1 MDRFN
6 KEYIT
11 GSGITLPNNTVKYIM
26 KTMKFSGNRGDSLR
40 GTTARITTQEGGC
53 LSFLRP
59 FIIAGLPF
67 ITWSYS
73 IS

>member
-11 GSGITLPNNTVKYIM
+11 GSGITLPNDTVKYIV
-26 KTMKFSGNRGDSLR
+26 KTMTFSGNRGDSFR
-40 GTTARITTQEGGC
+40 GTTAKITTQEGGF
-53 LSFLRP
+53 LNFLRP
-59 FIIAGLPF
+59 FSIAGLPF
-67 ITWSYS
+67 IKCSYS

>member
-1 MDRFN
+1 MDRFD

-11 GSGITLPNNTVKYIM
+11 GSGITLPNDTVKYIV
-26 KTMKFSGNRGDSLR
+26 KTMTFSGNRGDSLR
-40 GTTARITTQEGGC
+40 GTTAKITTQEGGF
-53 LSFLRP
+53 LNFLRP

-67 ITWSYS
+67 IKCSYS